1 MVPSQFLSVV
11 LEEDN
16 GSGSEEDTHAYSQ
29 RSKWWECDLSQVQ
42 LVQARVKMV
51 HDNYYF
57 TLFKTI
63 RLQEWWT
70 TWSGVLW
77 KGVFNETLRDVPLLL
92 ASKVDYYNKICY
104 TLFG

>member
-16 GSGSEEDTHAYSQ
+16 GSGSEEDTHGYSQ
-29 RSKWWECDLSQVQ
+29 RSKWWECDPSQVQ

-57 TLFKTI
+57 TLK
-63 RLQEWWT
+63 RQQASRMVNNMK
-70 TWSGVLW
+70 WSVMKGGV
-77 KGVFNETLRDVPLLL
+77 
-92 ASKVDYYNKICY
+92 
-104 TLFG
+104 

>member
-42 LVQARVKMV
+42 SVQARVKMV

-57 TLFKTI
+57 TLLRQQATRMVNNMK
-63 RLQEWWT
+63 
-70 TWSGVLW
+70 WSVMKGGV
-77 KGVFNETLRDVPLLL
+77 
-92 ASKVDYYNKICY
+92 
-104 TLFG
+104 

>member
-51 HDNYYF
+51 HDNYYLHF
-57 TLFKTI
+57 LRHQASRMVNNMK
-63 RLQEWWT
+63 R
-70 TWSGVLW
+70 SVMKGGV
-77 KGVFNETLRDVPLLL
+77 
-92 ASKVDYYNKICY
+92 
-104 TLFG
+104 

>member
-29 RSKWWECDLSQVQ
+29 RSKWWECDPSQVQ

-57 TLFKTI
+57 IIFKT
-63 RLQEWWT
+63 
-70 TWSGVLW
+70 SGFKNGEQYEVECYERGCLMRRC
-77 KGVFNETLRDVPLLL
+77 EMYHLL
-92 ASKVDYYNKICY
+92 ASKVDY
-104 TLFG
+104 

>member
-51 HDNYYF
+51 HDNCYL
-57 TLFKTI
+57 TLFKT
-63 RLQEWWT
+63 
-70 TWSGVLW
+70 SGFKNGEQYQVECYERGCLMRRC
-77 KGVFNETLRDVPLLL
+77 EMYHLL
-92 ASKVDYYNKICY
+92 ASKVDY
-104 TLFG
+104 